1 MKQCFISHS
10 FYVINI
16 NSFLLG
22 KKKRLKIF
30 RYNDLVDTTDS
41 MAYDDVDKKILELL
55 SGNSRLSVRQ
65 ISKIIKV
72 SPPTISR
79 RIRRLEEKGVIKGYV
94 SIIED
99 EELGYDCRALLL
111 VKMSGNSDPDMIIE
125 KMRNNDRI
133 CNLYQTV
140 GNYDIIST
148 ATCTKLEGLSDFI
161 EELRTIEGIA
171 WIDSVLITSREKVLK
186 KILTNRVTETA
197 KIV

>member
-1 MKQCFISHS
+1 M
-10 FYVINI
+10 
-16 NSFLLG
+16 
-22 KKKRLKIF
+22 
-30 RYNDLVDTTDS
+30 DS

-125 KMRNNDRI
+125 KVVN
-133 CNLYQTV
+133 
-140 GNYDIIST
+140 
-148 ATCTKLEGLSDFI
+148 
-161 EELRTIEGIA
+161 
-171 WIDSVLITSREKVLK
+171 
-186 KILTNRVTETA
+186 
-197 KIV
+197 